1 VSERVEQL
9 KQMQQQLA
17 DISSKLSSLLN
28 VTDLEKK
35 LSEIIE
41 NAEGKREGN
50 YIVLNEQYWREV
62 ANRMEQY
69 YKQLQQ
75 QRKET
80 SRPKS
85 TTTGS
90 YRSTRTIVERKE
102 PVYRVIEEH
111 YELIKD
117 ACTAILHNIIGIQSV
132 MPASETATD
141 VYRFCLGTRHLA
153 NALRGLLDIIAYER
167 LKIVE
172 ESEIVGGE

>member
-1 VSERVEQL
+1 MSERVEQL

>member
-1 VSERVEQL
+1 MSERLEML

-17 DISSKLSSLLN
+17 GIQEKLSSLLTG
-28 VTDLEKK
+28 TDLEKK
-35 LSEIIE
+35 MNEIVKK
-41 NAEGKREGN
+41 AEKKREGE
-50 YIVLNEQYWREV
+50 YQMLNQQYWREV
-62 ANRMEQY
+62 AQRMEQY

-80 SRPKS
+80 SRRKS

-90 YRSTRTIVERKE
+90 YRSTRTVVERKP

-117 ACTAILHNIIGIQSV
+117 ACTAILQNIIGIQSV